1 MKKLT
6 LFALLLLLAGG
17 TTDVWSCTTFLM
29 SGKNTPD
36 GRPLLFKNR
45 DTGTLDNAI
54 VYFSDGKY
62 DYIGIVDA
70 KESWKREV
78 WGGFNSAGFAI
89 MNTAAYN
96 NNTGDTTKLAD
107 REGEVMKMALATCA
121 TLADFEKMLTDMP
134 KPIGVDANFGVIDAQ
149 GGAAYYETGN
159 FGFRKIDAND
169 PALAP
174 HGLLIRTNFSF
185 TGTPNEGGGYIRFAA
200 ATEALNMA
208 LAQNRLDP
216 QYLINSL
223 SRNLTHGLTKVNL
236 REDLPANAAET
247 TFRNFDDFIPRTST
261 ASVMLVVGAAKGEDP
276 ANAMMWTLAGFPLTT
291 AAVPVWVSAG
301 KTLPAV
307 VSMKDNLH
315 APLCDAAMA
324 LKRQLF
330 PITRGSGGKYM
341 NVALLLNGEKTGFLQ
356 KLEPVENEIYRRTA
370 EMIASMPAKSKPQKE
385 KILEHYKWLDS
396 YIRQSYK
403 ELLGTEVK

>member
-6 LFALLLLLAGG
+6 VIAILLALAGASG
-17 TTDVWSCTTFLM
+17 EVWSCTTFLM

-45 DTGTLDNAI
+45 DTGTLDNAL
-54 VYFSDGKY
+54 VYFTDGKF

-70 KESWKREV
+70 NASWKHEV
-78 WGGFNSAGFAI
+78 WGGLNSAGFAI

-121 TLADFEKMLTDMP
+121 TLADFEKMLTDLP

-159 FGFRKIDAND
+159 FGFKKIDAND
-169 PALAP
+169 PAVAP
-174 HGLLIRTNFSF
+174 FGLLIRTNHSF
-185 TGTPNEGGGYIRFAA
+185 TGNPEVGFGYIRYAA
-200 ATEALNMA
+200 ASEALNTA
-208 LAQNRLDP
+208 LAQKELDP
-216 QYLINSL
+216 QYIINNL
-223 SRNLTHGLTKVNL
+223 SRNLNHSLTKINL
-236 REDLPANAAET
+236 RENLPASADDA
-247 TFRNFDDFIPRTST
+247 TFTYFEDYIPRPST

-276 ANAMMWTLAGFPLTT
+276 ANSMMWTLAGFPLTT
-291 AAVPVWVSAG
+291 VAVPLWVSAG
-301 KTLPAV
+301 KQIPAV

-315 APLCDAAMA
+315 SPLCDAGMA

-330 PITRGSGGKYM
+330 PITRGSGPKYM
-341 NVALLLNGEKTGFLQ
+341 NVAVLLNRENTGILQ
-356 KLEPVENEIYRRTA
+356 KLAPVENEIFSKTA
-370 EMIASMPAKSKPQKE
+370 QMVATTPPKGKAQKE
-385 KILEHYKWLDS
+385 MILEHYKWIDS
-396 YIRQSYK
+396 YIIQSYR
-403 ELLGTEVK
+403 ELFGLEVR